1 MPAIAIPKKTEN
13 TEPTPKAKTKKEV
26 PDTKKTNTKAK
37 EDPADAKVASI
48 RAKNLDLA
56 IQQIQKDYGE
66 GSKDKPSFPKQPDW
80 FLDARGFKNLES
92 GLKKVGFNTDE
103 VNGILGNNWYNFYK
117 GVN

>member
-1 MPAIAIPKKTEN
+1 MPAIAIPKKTEKTEK

-66 GSKDKPSFPKQPDW
+66 GSII
-80 FLDARGFKNLES
+80 RMFK
-92 GLKKVGFNTDE
+92 
-103 VNGILGNNWYNFYK
+103 
-117 GVN
+117 